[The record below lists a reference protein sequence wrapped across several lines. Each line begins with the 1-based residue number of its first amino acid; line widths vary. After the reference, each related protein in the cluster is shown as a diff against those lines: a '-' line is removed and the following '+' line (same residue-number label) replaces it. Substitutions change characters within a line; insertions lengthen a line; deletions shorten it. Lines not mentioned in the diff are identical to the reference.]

1 MTSADR
7 ETNHHMSDSDIALL
21 LADAADE
28 VEIGIAPYDAVIRGG
43 RRRRARRWAVAAA
56 TALVLA
62 GSSATLAAAGLP
74 GRDSGG
80 GAAVATQPP
89 SKSTRTPGV
98 VEPADRVTLAS
109 GTEDG
114 EEWRVTLDTWPAP
127 VDTAEAKAM
136 LNAMRAH
143 GEEPADVHKASDLVG
158 KIAYFVH
165 RDYGGTWSKVM
176 ENVVPASDRM
186 TTTDLISGALPLA
199 PGDKDVRLVV
209 GALARTAQRVNCNWT
224 NQTVT
229 VVERAG
235 TGSGSE
241 AGVIRSAEGSP
252 YDWFVCL
259 APEGTEYKSVE
270 VIK

>member
-1 MTSADR
+1 MSADR
-7 ETNHHMSDSDIALL
+7 ERNHDMSDSDIALL

-62 GSSATLAAAGLP
+62 GSSATLAVAGLP
-74 GRDSGG
+74 GGSGEG
-80 GAAVATQPP
+80 GVAATQPP
-89 SKSTRTPGV
+89 VTGTPRVSELAKRT
-98 VEPADRVTLAS
+98 TLAR

-114 EEWRVTLDTWPAP
+114 KEWRVTLDTWPAP
-127 VDTAEAKAM
+127 VDTAEAQAT

-143 GEEPADVHKASDLVG
+143 GEDPADVRKASDLVG

-165 RDYGGTWSKVM
+165 RDYGGEWTKAM

-186 TTTDLISGALPLA
+186 TTTDLISGALPLKS
-199 PGDKDVRLVV
+199 GDKDIRLVV
-209 GALARTAQRVNCNWT
+209 GAVARTAQRVNCDWT
-224 NQTVT
+224 NGTAT

-235 TGSGSE
+235 TGSGTE
-241 AGVIRSAEGSP
+241 GGVIRSAEGSP

-259 APEGTEYKSVE
+259 APKGTQYKSVE